1 MNGTPLPAV
10 RAVGFVHSGLIT
22 TEFVPFGG
30 VKESGNG
37 RDGSRHGIDDF
48 VEKKYRL
55 IAGLI

>member
-1 MNGTPLPAV
+1 MNETPPPAV
-10 RAVGFVHSGLIT
+10 RAVGFVNSGLIS
-22 TEFVPFGG
+22 TELAPFGG

-37 RDGSRHGIDDF
+37 RDGSRRGIDDF